1 MQYNILQKE
10 ESGASSP
17 CLKAGVSAPPGT
29 DDEAER
35 LTAAYGPNWER
46 LRELKSRWDP
56 DIFFRMN
63 QNIEP
68 QKAV

>member
-1 MQYNILQKE
+1 MD
-10 ESGASSP
+10 SRTSRG
-17 CLKAGVSAPPGT
+17 